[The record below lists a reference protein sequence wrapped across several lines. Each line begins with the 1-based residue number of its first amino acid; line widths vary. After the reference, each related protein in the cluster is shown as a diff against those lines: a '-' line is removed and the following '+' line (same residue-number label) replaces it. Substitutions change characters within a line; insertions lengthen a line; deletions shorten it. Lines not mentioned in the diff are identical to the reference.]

1 MHELSRI
8 DLNLF
13 PVLEAIASEG
23 SITAAAKRLNLT
35 QPAVSHALG
44 RLRQRLGDPLFTR
57 QGHSMQPTP
66 YTRRVLPE
74 IRRAMEI
81 LNTTLTEDNGF
92 DPATAER
99 TFVIGMRESFE
110 KVILPGLVQQA
121 IRTAPGIRFEAV
133 HINRRDL
140 EKELKAGH
148 IDLAID
154 VQLPVSNHIC
164 TTPLPQSDLAV
175 LARHGHPRI
184 QNSLDL
190 ESYLTEEHILV
201 SARRRGTGYEDME
214 LARLGYQRR
223 IGLRCQSHFTASL
236 IVSQSDQLLTLP
248 ASHARTLNKQQS
260 NQLFPLPLHVQGL
273 MSFSYWY
280 QGNNSDPGL
289 LWLRQQVMQVTP
301 SHQHNIHAAEN
312 KQHP

>member
-13 PVLEAIASEG
+13 PVLDAIATEG

-44 RLRQRLGDPLFTR
+44 RLRQRLDDPLFIR
-57 QGHSMQPTP
+57 QGHTMQPTP

-81 LNTTLTEDNGF
+81 LNTTLIEDSGF

-110 KVILPGLVQQA
+110 KVILPGLVQHA
-121 IRTAPGIRFEAV
+121 IQTAPGIRFEAV

-154 VQLPVSNHIC
+154 VQLPVSDQIS
-164 TTPLPQSDLAV
+164 TASLPHSDLAV
-175 LARHGHPRI
+175 LARHDHPRI
-184 QNSLDL
+184 RRGL
-190 ESYLTEEHILV
+190 ELEHYLAEEHILV

-214 LARLGYQRR
+214 LARLGHQRK
-223 IGLRCQSHFTASL
+223 IGLRCQSHFTASM
-236 IVSQSDQLLTLP
+236 IVSQSDLLLTLP
-248 ASHARTLNKQQS
+248 ASHAITLNRQQN
-260 NQLFPLPLHVQGL
+260 NQLFPLPLQVQGL
-273 MSFSYWY
+273 ISFCYWY
-280 QGNNSDPGL
+280 QGNSTDPGL
-289 LWLRQQVMQVTP
+289 CWLQQQVMQVTQ
-301 SHQHNIHAAEN
+301 SHQYSTHAAEN
-312 KQHP
+312 RRHR